1 MSMGP
6 STLLVRADASARMGQ
21 GHVMRT
27 LALAQAWQDRG
38 GEVAYACREIPA
50 SLAQRLRQEK
60 MALHRL
66 EVEPGTLAD
75 AEACLE
81 LVRRL
86 GAAWLVADGY
96 AFGAEFQRAVKEG
109 GARLL
114 VLDDYGHAEHYFA
127 DLVLNQNLGAAE
139 EIYRRREPHTRLL
152 LGSDYALLRREFLQ
166 ARPARRH
173 HPGVARRVLV
183 TLGGADFL
191 GLTPRV
197 LDALEDVSW
206 ELEILVA
213 VGQSNPRRGELEA
226 RAGGSRH
233 RLRMDSGVFMPEAM
247 AWAELCISAAGST
260 CWELC
265 FMGCP
270 AGLWICADNQRDIAR
285 NLERAGCALCWGE
298 GEDLDENDF
307 LNNFLRISRDN
318 RLRSMLSRRASGL
331 VDGHGVKRIL
341 NVMGTPDEISFLRQ

>member
-1 MSMGP
+1 MGP

-38 GEVAYACREIPA
+38 GKVAYACREIPA
-50 SLAQRLRQEK
+50 GLAQRLEQEN

-66 EVEPGTLAD
+66 EVEPGTLED
-75 AEACLE
+75 AAACLE
-81 LVRRL
+81 LARRL

-96 AFGAEFQRAVKEG
+96 AFGDEFQRAVKEG

-127 DLVLNQNLGAAE
+127 DLVLNQNLGASE
-139 EIYRRREPHTRLL
+139 DTYHRREPHTRLL

-173 HPGVARRVLV
+173 HPAVARRVLI
-183 TLGGADFL
+183 TLGGADPL

-197 LDALEDVSW
+197 LAALEGMEE
-206 ELEILVA
+206 ELDLLVA
-213 VGQSNPRRGELEA
+213 VGQSNPRRGEVEDLAA
-226 RAGGSRH
+226 RSRH
-233 RLRMDSGVFMPEAM
+233 RVRVDSGVFMPEAM

-270 AGLWICADNQRDIAR
+270 AGLWVCADNQREIAR

-298 GEDLDENDF
+298 GEVFAAREFRRRFDTLAQDAA
-307 LNNFLRISRDN
+307 
-318 RLRSMLSRRASGL
+318 LRSRLSRSGASL
-331 VDGHGVKRIL
+331 VDGKGAQRVLEVMGVK
-341 NVMGTPDEISFLRQ
+341 V